1 MNKKKI
7 AVLIIVCVLA
17 GWVFNLM
24 MGRFLTAKLSTWP
37 VLNRMQF
44 LSPQAP
50 IVINNKET
58 IRVSDSGDVALAVA
72 GIKSK
77 TSTVVLVTSGQVQIL
92 GSAINLTSNG
102 DFVTGSATFLKSS
115 GDFYVVLNDGR
126 LSKITTQEK
135 DLATSLIYFKASL
148 DNVPTVNFGNSSE
161 LAPGDKVVLVQKSL
175 QNFYNKAYLT
185 AVVSA
190 QKDTA
195 GKIFNS
201 DFLKR
206 GFSADLGQARTSG
219 EVVVNANGEV
229 VGIYNGSWLVS
240 SDVLKQSLTLYLS
253 SPNKI
258 SRPAFGFSYVT
269 VTAVENKLTEI
280 PQGMKILEVVNPS
293 AAHNAGLLPGDVIV
307 QIDNRQTSGDMP
319 PEEILQQ
326 YKPNDKISLKVSRKS
341 QIINLT
347 IIPSQLK

>member
-7 AVLIIVCVLA
+7 TVLIIVCVLT
-17 GWVFNLM
+17 GWVFNVL

-37 VLNRMQF
+37 VLNRMQL

-58 IRVSDSGDVALAVA
+58 IRVSDSGDVTLAVA

-77 TSTVVLVTSGQVQIL
+77 TSTVVLVTPGQVQVL

-102 DFVTGSATFLKSS
+102 DFVTGNATFLKSV

-126 LSKITTQEK
+126 SAKITAQEK
-135 DLATSLIYFKASL
+135 DAATALVYFKASL
-148 DNVPTVNFGNSSE
+148 DNVPTANFGNSSE

-185 AVVSA
+185 TVVGA
-190 QKDTA
+190 QKDIA
-195 GKIFNS
+195 GTIFNS

-206 GFSADLGQARTSG
+206 GFSAGSDEAWISG
-219 EVVVNANGEV
+219 EVAVNANGEV
-229 VGIYNGSWLVS
+229 VGIYNGLWLVS
-240 SDVLKQSLTLYLS
+240 SDVLKQSLSLYLS

-258 SRPAFGFSYVT
+258 SRPAFGFSYVA
-269 VTAVENKLTEI
+269 VTPVEN
-280 PQGMKILEVVNPS
+280 
-293 AAHNAGLLPGDVIV
+293 
-307 QIDNRQTSGDMP
+307 
-319 PEEILQQ
+319 
-326 YKPNDKISLKVSRKS
+326 
-341 QIINLT
+341 
-347 IIPSQLK
+347 

>member
-1 MNKKKI
+1 MNKKQSSL
-7 AVLIIVCVLA
+7 LIIVCVLA
-17 GWVFNLM
+17 GWLFNLLA
-24 MGRFLTAKLSTWP
+24 GRFLTAKLSTWP
-37 VLNRMQF
+37 ALNRMQF

-77 TSTVVLVTSGQVQIL
+77 TSTVVLVTPGQTQVL

-102 DFVTGSATFLKSS
+102 DFLTGSATFSKSV

-126 LSKITTQEK
+126 SAKIISQQK
-135 DLATSLIYFKASL
+135 DLAAALVYFKASL
-148 DNVPTVNFGNSSE
+148 DNVPTANFGNSSD

-195 GKIFNS
+195 GIVFNS
-201 DFLKR
+201 DSLKR
-206 GFSADLGQARTSG
+206 GFLADMGTARISG
-219 EVVVNANGEV
+219 EVAVNANGEV
-229 VGIYNGSWLVS
+229 VGIFNGLWLVS
-240 SDVLKQSLTLYLS
+240 SDALKQSLSLYLS

-258 SRPAFGFSYVT
+258 SRPAFGFSYLIIT
-269 VTAVENKLTEI
+269 PVENKLVGIT
-280 PQGMKILEVVNPS
+280 QGMKVSEVLNPS
-293 AAHNAGLLPGDVIV
+293 AAHSAGLLAGDVIV
-307 QIDNRQTSGDMP
+307 QIDNRQTNGDML

-326 YKPNDKISLKVSRKS
+326 YKPGDKIVFKISRKN

-347 IIPSQLK
+347 LTPTELK

>member
-7 AVLIIVCVLA
+7 TVLIIVCVLT
-17 GWVFNLM
+17 GWVFNVL

-37 VLNRMQF
+37 VLNRMQL

-58 IRVSDSGDVALAVA
+58 IRVSDSGDVTLAVA

-77 TSTVVLVTSGQVQIL
+77 TSTVVLVTPGQVQVL

-102 DFVTGSATFLKSS
+102 DFVTGNATFLKSV

-126 LSKITTQEK
+126 SAKITAQEK
-135 DLATSLIYFKASL
+135 DAATALVYFKASL
-148 DNVPTVNFGNSSE
+148 DNVPTANFGNSSE

-185 AVVSA
+185 TVVGA
-190 QKDTA
+190 QKDIA
-195 GKIFNS
+195 GTIFNS

-206 GFSADLGQARTSG
+206 GFSAGSDEAWISG
-219 EVVVNANGEV
+219 EVAVNANGEV
-229 VGIYNGSWLVS
+229 VGIYNGLWLVS
-240 SDVLKQSLTLYLS
+240 SDVLKQSLSLYLS

-258 SRPAFGFSYVT
+258 SRPAFGFSYVA
-269 VTAVENKLTEI
+269 VTPVENKLVGVTEGI
-280 PQGMKILEVVNPS
+280 KISEVENVS
-293 AAHNAGLLPGDVIV
+293 AAHNAGLLVGDVIV
-307 QIDNRQTSGDMP
+307 QIDNRQTNAEVL

-326 YKPNDKISLKVSRKS
+326 YKPNDKITLKVSRKS

-347 IIPSQLK
+347 IIPSELK